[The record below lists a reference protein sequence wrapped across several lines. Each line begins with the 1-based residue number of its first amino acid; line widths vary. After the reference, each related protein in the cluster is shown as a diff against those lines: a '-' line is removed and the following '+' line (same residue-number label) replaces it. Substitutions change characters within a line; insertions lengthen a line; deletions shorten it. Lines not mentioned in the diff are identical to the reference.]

1 MKDCRRTLIL
11 AATLLVAATGVALAE
26 QTEPSPPAQHTG
38 SFWSWLF
45 PSSTPAA
52 APKTRPAAP
61 PAGRLANAP
70 EAGKPRPSCSLLNCI
85 TLVGIGF

>member
-1 MKDCRRTLIL
+1 MRDCRQMLIL

-26 QTEPSPPAQHTG
+26 QIESPAQHTG

-45 PSSTPAA
+45 PSSTPVAT
-52 APKTRPAAP
+52 PKSRPAAP
-61 PAGRLANAP
+61 PAGRLTSAP
-70 EAGKPRPSCSLLNCI
+70 ENGKPRPSCSLLNCI